1 MGPIIWW
8 IHLKALIIFKKLLKS
23 QQEKNNNTCKI
34 AETMA
39 EGVIDGSVAL
49 DNQEI
54 VANSPGSV
62 TDDIENED
70 VHKIKDD

>member
-1 MGPIIWW
+1 MIE
-8 IHLKALIIFKKLLKS
+8 KE
-23 QQEKNNNTCKI
+23 QREKNNNNTFKM
-34 AETMA
+34 AETTA
-39 EGVIDGSVAL
+39 EGVIDGSVAV